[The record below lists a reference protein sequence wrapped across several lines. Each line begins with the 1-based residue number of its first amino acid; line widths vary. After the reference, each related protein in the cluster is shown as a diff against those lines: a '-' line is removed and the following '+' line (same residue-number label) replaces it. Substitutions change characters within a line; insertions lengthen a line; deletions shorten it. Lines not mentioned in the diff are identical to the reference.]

1 MFLKNANAYLYN
13 RLFRSSNAPTLGAKS
28 TSLTLVDGSS
38 SADLTGPY
46 VTSGDPIG
54 SLINTLFATAKY
66 GTYTSSDETG
76 VVFGTGNRTPSID
89 DYTLSG
95 DLIAGLTSSNVT
107 KVLTVTEDDGRC
119 SVVAE
124 YTISN
129 TTGADLTIGEIGLA
143 CNVAHK
149 ASSTSTN
156 VRYSTYLLERTAL
169 EVPIT
174 IPAGGIG
181 RVTYTIT
188 MPDPVV

>member
-13 RLFRSSNAPTLGAKS
+13 RLFRFSTSPTLGAKG
-28 TSLTLVDGSS
+28 TSLTLVNGIS
-38 SADLTGPY
+38 SADLTSPVVG
-46 VTSGDPIG
+46 SGEPIG
-54 SLINTLFATAKY
+54 YLIATLLETSKY
-66 GTYTSSDETG
+66 GVSMSSGAAG

-95 DLIAGLTSSNVT
+95 DLIEGLTSSNLT
-107 KVLTVTEDDGRC
+107 KVLTTTEDDGRC

-129 TTGADLTIGEIGLA
+129 TTGADITIGEIGLV
-143 CNVAHK
+143 CNMSHK
-149 ASSTSTN
+149 LASSTTK
-156 VRYSTYLLERTAL
+156 YSAYLLERTAL
-169 EVPIT
+169 EAPVT

-188 MPDPVV
+188 MNDPVV

>member
-13 RLFRSSNAPTLGAKS
+13 RLFRANSIPTLGAKS
-28 TSLTLVDGSS
+28 TSVTLVNGSS
-38 SADLTGPY
+38 SANLTSPVVG
-46 VTSGDPIG
+46 SGDPIG
-54 SLINTLFATAKY
+54 YLISALMETPKY
-66 GTYTSSDETG
+66 GVGMSTGVTG
-76 VVFGTGNRTPSID
+76 VVFGTGNRTPGID

-95 DLIAGLTSSNVT
+95 DLIEGLTSSNVT

-129 TTGADLTIGEIGLA
+129 TTGADITIGEIGLA
-143 CNVAHK
+143 CNVSYKSGSNA
-149 ASSTSTN
+149 T
-156 VRYSTYLLERTAL
+156 RYSTYLLERTAL
-169 EVPIT
+169 EAPVT